1 MLYSGEP
8 VFVRGGRRDHTQTS
22 KGNSKREKVTLVF
35 RGKWKMVLL
44 KRGNVQPACSL
55 TDKISMDT
63 MVLGQ
68 LTGCLLVIK

>member
-1 MLYSGEP
+1 MCCIQGNQYLSGEEEEIK
-8 VFVRGGRRDHTQTS
+8 HKHQ
-22 KGNSKREKVTLVF
+22 KEIAKEKVTLVF
-35 RGKWKMVLL
+35 KGKWKMVLL